1 MRTRTLVTSFAVCV
15 VVAGCSKPGTL
26 TVTTKGTGPALEGM
40 ALVVEV
46 DSGKIANAIA
56 ATDGN
61 FTKKD
66 TPGGKHTVQL
76 TGVPETCTVEG
87 GLNRTVTVASDKP
100 VTVAY
105 VLSCQ

>member
-1 MRTRTLVTSFAVCV
+1 MRTRTLVAGVVVGV

-26 TVTTKGTGPALEGM
+26 TVTTKGTGPGLEGL

-61 FTKKD
+61 FTKTD

-76 TGVPETCTVEG
+76 SGFPETCTVEG
-87 GLNRTVTVASDKP
+87 GVNRTVTISSGKP
-100 VTVAY
+100 ATVAY